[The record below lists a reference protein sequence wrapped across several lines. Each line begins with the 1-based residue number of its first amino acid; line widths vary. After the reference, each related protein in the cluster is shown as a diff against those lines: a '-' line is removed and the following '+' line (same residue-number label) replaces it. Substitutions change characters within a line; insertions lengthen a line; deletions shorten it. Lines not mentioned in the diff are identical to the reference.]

1 MNMRKETNQ
10 LNQFTNTNSTQS
22 LSQLLCDHFAKC
34 ADVKVETFQFATTD
48 SPVPISFFY
57 CDGLIDARMYRQI
70 VFSDLQKKFSMYS
83 SLEELEQHRTLPLQ
97 PIDSPIDLKEIEREL
112 FTGKLIITLDKYNRA
127 FLLDI
132 SDPPNRSPEESNT
145 EISIKGPK
153 DGFTESVSTN
163 IALIRKRLRSESMW
177 NESFT
182 IGLRSQ
188 SQVALLYINDIIDPT
203 LVEDVRLR
211 LTNISVDA
219 LVSSSQLGEALGDSS
234 YALFPL
240 LDYIGRPDYVVQ
252 SLLRGRFIIFIEG
265 SPMALIGPT
274 NLLMTLKSP
283 EDAHFPFYFVTFE
296 RILRLLGLIVSIFTP
311 GLWTALIAF
320 NVEQLPFPLL
330 ATVTTARLGLPLS
343 SSMEMFLM
351 LGLFEIFREAGVR
364 LPKAVGQ
371 TVAVV
376 GGLIVGDASIRAGL
390 GSPTTLV
397 VAAVTAVATFTL
409 VNQSLSGT
417 VSVLR
422 IFVLVLSSFLGMY
435 GFFLSLL
442 SIVLYLSTQE
452 SFGLPYLAPI
462 SPPTFEDM
470 LKSLIAIPLKSMKKR
485 PKILHTTDSTRQ
497 GSDQS

>member
-1 MNMRKETNQ
+1 MQKEANQ
-10 LNQFTNTNSTQS
+10 HNQATSINSIVS
-22 LSQLLCDHFAKC
+22 LRHLLCDYFAKC

-48 SPVPISFFY
+48 SSVPISFFY
-57 CDGLIDARMYRQI
+57 CDGLIDARMYRQF
-70 VFSDLQKKFSMYS
+70 VFSDLQKKFSRYS
-83 SLEELEQHRTLPLQ
+83 SLEELEQYRSLPVQ

-112 FTGKLIITLDKYNRA
+112 FTGKLIITVDTYDRA
-127 FLLDI
+127 FVLDI

-145 EISIKGPK
+145 EISVKGPK

-188 SQVALLYINDIIDPT
+188 SQVALLYIKDIIDPR
-203 LVEDVRLR
+203 LVEEVRHR
-211 LTNISVDA
+211 LTSISADA

-234 YALFPL
+234 YSLFPL
-240 LDYIGRPDYVVQ
+240 LDYIGRPDYAVQ

-311 GLWTALIAF
+311 GFWTALISF

-330 ATVTTARLGLPLS
+330 ATVTTARVGLPLS

-422 IFVLVLSSFLGMY
+422 IFVLIVSSFLGMY

-462 SPPTFEDM
+462 SPPTFGDM
-470 LKSLIAIPLKSMKKR
+470 LQSLIALPLKAMRKR
-485 PKILHTTDSTRQ
+485 PKILHTTDPTRQ
-497 GSDQS
+497 GSDEA